1 MKKTF
6 YILIQAALLTTGC
19 CNTPADDPLSRTSD
33 MAGWSIDVVAPGCV
47 WYNYTGF
54 YLPTGANQTINVL
67 EIDLSHGGYSLS
79 VVHSEEADS
88 LSAFALR
95 ADAFAGINGSYFEPD
110 VSFVKTDGKVR
121 REVTVDKTHT
131 RYWKQSVYELSG
143 GIGEEQRGADD
154 AQLLRIQRMA
164 VDDRFLHHVE
174 RGAADVV
181 KAVTDRPGQK
191 TLEAEPAVEPVPFLR
206 AALQRRNRFAG
217 SVKGFYFVEHGMSCV
232 NRSVSPIPRC

>member
-1 MKKTF
+1 
-6 YILIQAALLTTGC
+6 
-19 CNTPADDPLSRTSD
+19 

-95 ADAFAGINGSYFEPD
+95 ADAFAGINGSYFEPG

-121 REVTVDKTHT
+121 REVTVDKNPHP
-131 RYWKQSVYELSG
+131 L
-143 GIGEEQRGADD
+143 
-154 AQLLRIQRMA
+154 
-164 VDDRFLHHVE
+164 
-174 RGAADVV
+174 
-181 KAVTDRPGQK
+181 
-191 TLEAEPAVEPVPFLR
+191 LEARRGILPRSCHGKGRHRLWRQRLLPRQHLFHRTLGRPDADSRLR
-206 AALQRRNRFAG
+206 TCRRNVCGKSGQPRPAHARLRRLPPPSG
-217 SVKGFYFVEHGMSCV
+217 VCAIRGW
-232 NRSVSPIPRC
+232 RSH

>member
-54 YLPTGANQTINVL
+54 YLPTGANKTINVL

-88 LSAFALR
+88 LSAFALPR
-95 ADAFAGINGSYFEPD
+95 GRLRRDQRLLFEPD
-110 VSFVKTDGKVR
+110 VSFVKTDGRSGAKR
-121 REVTVDKTHT
+121 PWTKPTPVTGSSPFTN
-131 RYWKQSVYELSG
+131 
-143 GIGEEQRGADD
+143 
-154 AQLLRIQRMA
+154 
-164 VDDRFLHHVE
+164 FP
-174 RGAADVV
+174 AA
-181 KAVTDRPGQK
+181 
-191 TLEAEPAVEPVPFLR
+191 
-206 AALQRRNRFAG
+206 
-217 SVKGFYFVEHGMSCV
+217 
-232 NRSVSPIPRC
+232 

>member
-131 RYWKQSVYELSG
+131 RYWKHE
-143 GIGEEQRGADD
+143 GAFFLDP
-154 AQLLRIQRMA
+154 ARQKRSRARTERMI
-164 VDDRFLHHVE
+164 FFIS
-174 RGAADVV
+174 
-181 KAVTDRPGQK
+181 P
-191 TLEAEPAVEPVPFLR
+191 PCSPC
-206 AALQRRNRFAG
+206 
-217 SVKGFYFVEHGMSCV
+217 SCYFWK
-232 NRSVSPIPRC
+232 

>member
-1 MKKTF
+1 
-6 YILIQAALLTTGC
+6 
-19 CNTPADDPLSRTSD
+19 

-110 VSFVKTDGKVR
+110 VSFVKTDGRSAR
-121 REVTVDKTHT
+121 RD
-131 RYWKQSVYELSG
+131 
-143 GIGEEQRGADD
+143 RG
-154 AQLLRIQRMA
+154 QNPHPL
-164 VDDRFLHHVE
+164 
-174 RGAADVV
+174 
-181 KAVTDRPGQK
+181 
-191 TLEAEPAVEPVPFLR
+191 LEAVRLRTFRRHRRR
-206 AALQRRNRFAG
+206 AA
-217 SVKGFYFVEHGMSCV
+217 
-232 NRSVSPIPRC
+232 RS

>member
-6 YILIQAALLTTGC
+6 CILIQAALLTTGC

-95 ADAFAGINGSYFEPD
+95 ADAFAGINGS
-110 VSFVKTDGKVR
+110 
-121 REVTVDKTHT
+121 
-131 RYWKQSVYELSG
+131 
-143 GIGEEQRGADD
+143 
-154 AQLLRIQRMA
+154 
-164 VDDRFLHHVE
+164 
-174 RGAADVV
+174 
-181 KAVTDRPGQK
+181 
-191 TLEAEPAVEPVPFLR
+191 
-206 AALQRRNRFAG
+206 
-217 SVKGFYFVEHGMSCV
+217 
-232 NRSVSPIPRC
+232 